1 MLAVACAAAP
11 AEAQLGGMM
20 RRAKEAA
27 EKKAA
32 PEPATTTA
40 NPFADP
46 SVVFITQDQLA
57 RFEKALQF
65 EIDKRNEYRKSLGG
79 LRTPQ
84 DYRSCSQGIAT
95 SPAAM
100 KLVQDWAD
108 KSEKLTADQMMKA
121 SQQMQTDMAALI
133 AKTCGPDPAGT
144 TSGTFERMRQIEA
157 DASDIAMPAGF
168 KPAAGARGR
177 MEERPNPYGNV
188 AFSYRAPRDYFPSFE
203 ARAQAANA
211 HPFARHYGMLKE
223 RIPVFCAKDKKMS
236 APTTITVGNE
246 KMTIV
251 RVRSAQGGL
260 EYAFRQ
266 DEVDALNAGCAGVMA
281 KMNVLFDLDQNR

>member
-1 MLAVACAAAP
+1 MI
-11 AEAQLGGMM
+11 

-46 SVVFITQDQLA
+46 SVVFITQDQLG
-57 RFEKALQF
+57 RFEKGLQY
-65 EIDKRNEYRKSLGG
+65 EIDQRNALRKAAASVKS
-79 LRTPQ
+79 PQ
-84 DYRSCSQGIAT
+84 EFQACSQGVAI
-95 SPAAM
+95 SPESM
-100 KLVQDWAD
+100 KLVQDWAE
-108 KSEKLTADQMMKA
+108 SSANTTPEQMMKN
-121 SQQMQTDMAALI
+121 QQKMQTDMQAMITKA
-133 AKTCGPDPAGT
+133 CGPDPNSLQNGR
-144 TSGTFERMRQIEA
+144 FERLRQIEA
-157 DASDIAMPAGF
+157 EASDIAMPAGF
-168 KPAAGARGR
+168 KPAAGARGQI
-177 MEERPNPYGNV
+177 EERAHPYGNV
-188 AFSYRAPRDYFPSFE
+188 AFSYRAPRDYFSSFE

-251 RVRSAQGGL
+251 RVRAAQGGL

-266 DEVDALNAGCAGVMA
+266 DEVDALNAGCASVMA
-281 KMNVLFDLDQNR
+281 KMNALFDLDQK